1 MFLSILFKLWN
12 GTDAACHVFLST
24 EASNQDLSFLAILFY
39 LYFFKYIYIYIYNQ
53 GSWKAG

>member
-24 EASNQDLSFLAILFY
+24 EASNQVLSFLAILFY
-39 LYFFKYIYIYIYNQ
+39 LCTLYIYIKLYIYIYI
-53 GSWKAG
+53 